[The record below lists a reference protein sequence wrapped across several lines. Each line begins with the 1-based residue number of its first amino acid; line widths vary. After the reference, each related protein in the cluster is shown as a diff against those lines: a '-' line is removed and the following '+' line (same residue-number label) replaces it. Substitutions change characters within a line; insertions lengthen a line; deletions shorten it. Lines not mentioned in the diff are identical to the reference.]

1 LRAVIYCIFVLS
13 VLLLLSFQNSPY
25 AAAVNSVNIF
35 PPASKPYGL
44 SYEQHIENFW
54 KWVTSLPVDKNP
66 WKDQTGQNCNNGQSG
81 TNSPVFYL
89 SGNGGGTSV
98 RICKMQSGKGL
109 FIPISQ
115 VEISDKEAPNASIED
130 LHRLAKKDQDSV
142 TSLYLKIND
151 RVYNSQDLHN
161 YRIHT
166 PVFQV
171 QFPKNAV
178 FGVSEGVSKAVG
190 DGYYLITEPLAK
202 GTYTIQYKSS
212 LICPGTDCL
221 DPNFAED
228 IKYTIIAE

>member
-1 LRAVIYCIFVLS
+1 LRGVIYFISTLF
-13 VLLLLSFQNSPY
+13 VLLLLSSQKSPY
-25 AAAVNSVNIF
+25 AAAANPVNIF
-35 PPASKPYGL
+35 APESKPYGL

-66 WKDQTGQNCNNGQSG
+66 WKDQTGQNCNNGQPG
-81 TNSPVFYL
+81 INSPVFYL

-98 RICKMQSGKGL
+98 RICKVPSGKGL

-142 TSLYLKIND
+142 TSMYLKIND
-151 RVYNSQDLHN
+151 KVYNSEDLRK
-161 YRIHT
+161 YRTHT

-171 QFPKNAV
+171 NFPKNAV
-178 FGVSEGVSKAVG
+178 FGASEGISKAVG

-228 IKYTIIAE
+228 IKYTIIVE